1 METIELYEMADAN
14 RIEVMKFNLP
24 LNGSISVKD
33 DERYFIGIDP
43 NAYENSAEERV
54 HLAHELGH
62 CMTGSFYNIYSNF
75 DIREKHER
83 RATKWAIKKLI
94 PFDELVKYLDDGI
107 VQKWELAEIFNVTED
122 YIDKAFSLY
131 FH

>member
-24 LNGSISVKD
+24 LNGSISVMD
-33 DERYFIGIDP
+33 NERCFIGLDS
-43 NAYENSAEERV
+43 YESLAEERV

-62 CMTGSFYNIYSNF
+62 CITGSFYNIYSDF
-75 DIREKHER
+75 DIREKHEK

-107 VQKWELAEIFNVTED
+107 VQKWELAEIFDVTED

-131 FH
+131 FN

>member
-1 METIELYEMADAN
+1 METAELYEMAN
-14 RIEVMKFNLP
+14 TNCIEVMKFNLP

-107 VQKWELAEIFNVTED
+107 VQKWELAEIFDVTED

-131 FH
+131 FN

>member
-33 DERYFIGIDP
+33 DERYFIGIDL

>member
-24 LNGSISVKD
+24 LNGSISVMD
-33 DERYFIGIDP
+33 NERYFIGLDS
-43 NAYENSAEERV
+43 YENLAEERV

-62 CMTGSFYNIYSNF
+62 CITGSFYNIYSDF
-75 DIREKHER
+75 DVREKHER

-107 VQKWELAEIFNVTED
+107 VQKWELAEIFDVTED

-131 FH
+131 FN

>member
-24 LNGSISVKD
+24 LNGSISVMD
-33 DERYFIGIDP
+33 NERYFIGLDS
-43 NAYENSAEERV
+43 YENLAEERV

-62 CMTGSFYNIYSNF
+62 CITGSFYNIYSDF
-75 DIREKHER
+75 DVREKHER

-107 VQKWELAEIFNVTED
+107 VQKWELAEIFDVTED

>member
-1 METIELYEMADAN
+1 METAELYEMAN
-14 RIEVMKFNLP
+14 TNHIEVMKFDLP

-33 DERYFIGIDP
+33 NEKCFIGLDS
-43 NAYENSAEERV
+43 YENSAEERV

-62 CMTGSFYNIYSNF
+62 CITGSFYNIYSNL
-75 DIREKHER
+75 DIREKHEN

-94 PFDELVKYLDDGI
+94 PFDELTKYLNDGI

-131 FH
+131 FN